1 MLSTLKGEIV
11 RAGKLG
17 VTLGAF
23 NVYTAEQA
31 RGVVQAA
38 KKHGAP
44 IFLQSNFANIQAA
57 GGGPFVTYLKELAR
71 HADVPVAI
79 HLDHGQSLDEVV
91 QALVMG
97 FTSVMFDGSSLPF
110 EENVAKTKEVVRLAR
125 SVGATV
131 EGELGA
137 IGGDEDRALSGS
149 DGNGLAADAG
159 DASMFTD
166 PKQAEVFVKET
177 GVDIL
182 AVAVGNVHGL
192 YKGEPKLRFD
202 LLDEIHHR
210 SKTALALHGASG
222 LAASDL
228 RRAAQ
233 TGVVKVNFNTD
244 LRQAYAGAMKSWLD
258 SDGGQLNLTKLRDSL
273 VDHVAEVVSERLGW
287 LGSGRLSEA
296 PTV

>member
-23 NVYTAEQA
+23 NVYTVEQA

-110 EENVAKTKEVVRLAR
+110 EENVAKTKEVERLAR
-125 SVGATV
+125 S
-131 EGELGA
+131 LG
-137 IGGDEDRALSGS
+137 R
-149 DGNGLAADAG
+149 
-159 DASMFTD
+159 
-166 PKQAEVFVKET
+166 
-177 GVDIL
+177 
-182 AVAVGNVHGL
+182 
-192 YKGEPKLRFD
+192 
-202 LLDEIHHR
+202 R
-210 SKTALALHGASG
+210 SKVSWARS
-222 LAASDL
+222 
-228 RRAAQ
+228 
-233 TGVVKVNFNTD
+233 
-244 LRQAYAGAMKSWLD
+244 GAMKIGPSPDQTGTVW
-258 SDGGQLNLTKLRDSL
+258 Q
-273 VDHVAEVVSERLGW
+273 
-287 LGSGRLSEA
+287 
-296 PTV
+296 PTPGTPPCLQIPSKPRCL